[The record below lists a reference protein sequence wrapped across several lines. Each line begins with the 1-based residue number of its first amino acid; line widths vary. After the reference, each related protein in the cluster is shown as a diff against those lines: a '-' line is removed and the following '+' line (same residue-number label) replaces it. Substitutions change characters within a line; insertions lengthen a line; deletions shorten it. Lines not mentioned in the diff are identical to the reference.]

1 MKKVLFICT
10 GNTCRSPMAEAILN
24 KMLQDR
30 DHNSHGIIS
39 LSAGLN
45 ALDDMEATP
54 QAIEI
59 MRSVGIDLSRHRSR
73 SVDDELIRD
82 VDLILTMTR
91 HHYHQLQEQ
100 FPHVQHKVYT
110 LAEYAG
116 LPTEEVSDPYGQ
128 GIEAYRLARQQI
140 ESLLEIIVNR
150 GDIFS

>member
-30 DHNSHGIIS
+30 APNSHGIIS

-73 SVDDELIRD
+73 SVDQAKPGWCC
-82 VDLILTMTR
+82 LT
-91 HHYHQLQEQ
+91 L
-100 FPHVQHKVYT
+100 
-110 LAEYAG
+110 
-116 LPTEEVSDPYGQ
+116 
-128 GIEAYRLARQQI
+128 
-140 ESLLEIIVNR
+140 
-150 GDIFS
+150 